1 MLDLSK
7 NISLVAI
14 GSTRIKETHL
24 AIRKCCSVAKFSSV
38 LHFTDKNNI
47 GHNDCVKY
55 IEIPEIKSKLEYQS
69 FVVKDFPG
77 YVIPHLNDESHV
89 LTISWD
95 GFIVNPNAW
104 KDYFLE
110 FDYIGAPWVEKAS
123 PILAG
128 YCGNG
133 GFCLKSRK
141 FLEVQDSIEEFR
153 QYTPAIDRYEDV
165 TLSFKFRNRFEAL
178 GCSYAPV
185 FVGHEFSTEHGDYDK
200 HKSFGFHNLRINKR
214 FVNKLL

>member
-7 NISLVAI
+7 NVSLVAI

-24 AIRKCCSVAKFSSV
+24 AIRKCCSLATFSSV
-38 LHFTDKNNI
+38 LYFTDKNNI
-47 GHNDCVKY
+47 GHDDCVKY
-55 IEIPEIKSKLEYQS
+55 IEIPKIKSKLEYQS
-69 FVVKDFPG
+69 FVVKDFPN
-77 YVIPHLNDESHV
+77 YVLPHLNKSHI
-89 LTISWD
+89 LNISWD

-104 KDYFLE
+104 KNYFLE
-110 FDYIGAPWVEKAS
+110 FDYIGAPWVKEAS

-128 YCGNG
+128 HCGNG

-141 FLEVQDSIEEFR
+141 FLEAQDSIEDLR
-153 QYTPAIDRYEDV
+153 QYTPAIERYEDV
-165 TLSFKFRNRFEAL
+165 TLSFHFRKKFESL

-185 FVGHEFSTEHGDYDK
+185 FVGNEFSTEHGNYDK
-200 HKSFGFHNLRINKR
+200 HKSFGFHNLRINKK